1 MILESSEKKATFGGG
16 CFWCMVQPF
25 ENTPGVKEVIAGYA
39 GGTEPNPTYQDYA
52 QKGYTEVIQVTY
64 DPAIVSYPTLLDLYW
79 RQIDPTDAGGQFADR
94 GTGYMPVIFYHDG
107 QQQKEAEESKKKLQE
122 SGRFTKEIAVTIIP
136 FTTFYPAEQYH
147 QQYYKKNPE
156 SYQRYKKGSGRADF
170 LAKAWASEKKSD
182 ESKLT
187 PLQYDVIKCSATEP
201 PFNNEYWNSKEPG
214 IYVDRVSGV
223 PLFSSLDKFDSGTGW
238 PSFTKPLEDREVIE
252 TEDNSH
258 GMIRTEVRGK
268 TADSHL
274 GHLFP
279 DGPAPTGLRYCINSA
294 ALRFIPVA
302 DLEKEGYGRYLALFK
317 NK

>member
-1 MILESSEKKATFGGG
+1 MILEPNEKKATFGGG

-64 DPAIVSYPTLLDLYW
+64 DPAKVGYPTLLDLYW

-94 GTGYMPVIFYHDG
+94 GPGYKPVIFYQDA
-107 QQQKEAEESKKKLQE
+107 QQLKDAEASKEKLQK
-122 SGRFTKEIAVTIIP
+122 SGRFTKEIAVAIIP

-156 SYQRYKKGSGRADF
+156 YYERYKKGSGREDF
-170 LAKAWASEKKSD
+170 LAQTWANEKRLD

-187 PLQYDVIKCSATEP
+187 PLQYEVIKCSATEP
-201 PFNNEYWNSKEPG
+201 PFNNEYWNNKKAG
-214 IYVDRVSGV
+214 IYVDRVSGM

-238 PSFTKPLEDREVIE
+238 PSFTKPLEDQEVIE

-302 DLEKEGYGRYLALFK
+302 DLEKEGYGHYLALFK